1 MNSINSLSTGLA
13 SILLIPEGARI
24 FAIMYHAAAPQLLQ
38 AKIIVCFK

>member
-1 MNSINSLSTGLA
+1 MNSIDSLSTRPG

-38 AKIIVCFK
+38 AKIIVRFK